1 MFSPF
6 ASFLLCFCSFSF
18 DLYFNLYFNLS
29 VVSGTTEQL
38 CHVES
43 KTVSLI
49 ETTSFSPLHL
59 NIVFYGYYAYFVCL
73 IDLLKAECCCLY
85 IMVLTNRMRRGSLR
99 CSLCSQLFLPE
110 IVLECF
116 FYICHKCT
124 AVVVTTF
131 NLLSFCSTSTDKFL

>member
-6 ASFLLCFCSFSF
+6 ASFLFCFCSFSF

-38 CHVES
+38 YQVES
-43 KTVSLI
+43 KTVSLA
-49 ETTSFSPLHL
+49 ETTSFFSLHL
-59 NIVFYGYYAYFVCL
+59 NIVLYGYYAYFVCL
-73 IDLLKAECCCLY
+73 DLLKAECCCLY

-99 CSLCSQLFLPE
+99 CPLCSRLFLPE

-116 FYICHKCT
+116 FIS
-124 AVVVTTF
+124 VISVLQ
-131 NLLSFCSTSTDKFL
+131 LL